1 MKRPETP
8 VKFLNNGYL
17 LWWYDR
23 AVFAKDEALRWELA
37 TEMARRVYPK
47 GEMMPNIRTVVAD
60 FRHWKCNGAQE
71 EYT

>member
-23 AVFAKDEALRWELA
+23 AVFAKNEALRWELA
-37 TEMARRVYPK
+37 VEMAHRVYPK
-47 GEMMPNIRTVVAD
+47 GEMMPNIRTVVED